1 MKTKLYLYLF
11 ISGLSITT
19 ALAQEGA
26 ISGRVTQSSN
36 KPVPA
41 ASVVLIQPA
50 DSTKRLASQTD
61 TSGKFQFRGLEY
73 GPAYRLRVGKAG
85 FQMKEVEVAPLRVPT
100 DVGTISLAGTGGSAA
115 TDTTKP
121 RAAAAIPSNATVA
134 PVTAAPAKVPNQQQ
148 PATPSVPSNTP
159 GVPVTSAPANVARQ
173 TAPPDTTPVPDA
185 TTPPPT
191 VPARTAA
198 PATTGQGI
206 ELRGRVT
213 DKNDNSSLFGVTVL
227 LINARDST
235 QRSGTTTDADGKF
248 AFPNLS
254 RGAYRLRL
262 SYIWYNTEQV
272 QIRPF
277 NSVQDLGTL
286 QLSSNSR
293 NLKEV
298 TVKGMQ
304 ERVEQKADTLIYN
317 ADAYKVTKDANVEDL
332 VTKMP
337 GITVENGTIKAQGQD
352 VKRVLVDG
360 REFFGDDA
368 SLALK
373 NLPSEVVDKIQ
384 VFDRLSD
391 QAQFTGFDDGNA
403 ERTINITTRNGKN
416 NGQFGKV
423 YAGYGT
429 DNRYSAGGNINFF
442 SGARRISL
450 IGLSNNVNQQNFAM
464 QDLLGALGSG
474 GGGGRPGGGNFG
486 GNRGGGGGNR
496 GGGGGGGFGGNS
508 AGNFLTGQQG
518 GITAT
523 NALGLNY
530 TDNWGKK
537 IKVTGSYFFNQARNN
552 TESVLQRTYF
562 STANNGQIYDQSSF
576 SSNNNQNHRAN
587 LRMEYQISPRS
598 SLIWTPRVSIQNNN
612 SNSSVNGVNTES
624 ETGAKLTETNTNTS
638 AHSNGY
644 NFSQNLLYRYR
655 FAKPGRTISIGVGT
669 TLNSNNRNGLQM
681 SKNQYFIND
690 SLATI
695 NQQSETNTNSNN
707 WSANVNY
714 TEPLSKTSQLQF
726 SYNGSITNS
735 KSNKETFDYNE
746 QTQSYSNLNTILSN
760 RFDNQYMTNRGGV
773 SYRLRTEKAFLTL
786 GGDYQMADLSGN
798 QLYPREFS
806 VNKTFQ
812 NFLPNVDL
820 NYKFTQTKNLRFNY
834 RTSTNAPSITQLQNV
849 YDITNP
855 LFISSG
861 NPDLKQEYSNTLSLR
876 YNSTNV
882 AKSVNFFGGVFATLT
897 QNNITNSTFIAT
909 RDTMLSQGVLLTR
922 GSQYS
927 RPVNLQGYRSLRAF
941 MNLGLPIQS
950 IKSNLNLNGGVNYNR
965 TPGLINQVSNI
976 SNNYAFNAGTVLSS
990 NISEN
995 LDFSVSYNGAYN
1007 IVRYSIQPQQN
1018 SNYFS
1023 HTARF
1028 RLNWISRKGF
1038 TINPDVT
1045 NTLYRGLGAGYD
1057 RSFTLVNLGVGQKV
1071 LKDQRGE
1078 IRLTIFDLLKQNNS
1092 ISRNINETYVEDN
1105 RTLVLSRYF
1114 MLTFTYNLR
1123 NFRGNNASKN

>member
-1 MKTKLYLYLF
+1 M
-11 ISGLSITT
+11 
-19 ALAQEGA
+19 AQEGA
-26 ISGRVTQSSN
+26 ISGRVTQPSN
-36 KPVPA
+36 NPLPA
-41 ASVVLIQPA
+41 AQVVLIQPA
-50 DSTKRLASQTD
+50 DTTKRLASQTD
-61 TSGKFQFRGLEY
+61 TSGKFLFRGLEY
-73 GPAYRLRVGKAG
+73 GPAYRLRVAKAG
-85 FQMKEVEVAPLRVPT
+85 FQAKEVEVAPLRVPT
-100 DVGTISLAGTGGSAA
+100 DVGAISLAGGGGAIADTVKPVAA
-115 TDTTKP
+115 P
-121 RAAAAIPSNATVA
+121 ASAIPSNTTAA
-134 PVTAAPAKVPNQQQ
+134 PVTAVPATVPNQ
-148 PATPSVPSNTP
+148 PAVTPTPSNTP

-173 TAPPDTTPVPDA
+173 TAPRDTTPTPEA
-185 TTPPPT
+185 ATPPPT
-191 VPARTAA
+191 VPARTTTPAA
-198 PATTGQGI
+198 AGQGI
-206 ELRGRVT
+206 ELRGRVM

-235 QRSGTTTDADGKF
+235 QRSGTTTDADGRF

-262 SYIWYNTEQV
+262 SYIGYNTEQV

-286 QLSSNSR
+286 QLSSNSK

-337 GITVENGTIKAQGQD
+337 GITIENGTIKAQGQD

-391 QAQFTGFDDGNA
+391 QSQFTGFDDGNA

-450 IGLSNNVNQQNFAM
+450 IGLSNNINQQNFAM

-474 GGGGRPGGGNFG
+474 GGGGRPGGGGNFG

-496 GGGGGGGFGGNS
+496 GGGGGGFGGNS

-518 GITAT
+518 GITST

-598 SLIWTPRVSIQNNN
+598 SLIWTPRISIQNNN
-612 SNSSVNGVNTES
+612 NNSTVSGVNTES

-669 TLNSNNRNGLQM
+669 TLNTNNRNGFQF
-681 SKNQYFIND
+681 SENRYYTND

-714 TEPLSKTSQLQF
+714 TEPLSKSSQLQF

-812 NFLPNVDL
+812 NFLPNIDL

-861 NPDLKQEYSNTLSLR
+861 NPDLKQEYSNTFSLR

-882 AKSVNFFGGVFATLT
+882 AKSVNFFGGLFATLT

-909 RDTMLSQGVLLTR
+909 RDTTLSQGVLLTR

-927 RPVNLQGYRSLRAF
+927 RPVNLQGYRSVRAF

-950 IKSNLNLNGGVNYNR
+950 IKSNLNLNGGVNYTR
-965 TPGLINQVSNI
+965 TPGLINQVENL

-995 LDFSVSYNGAYN
+995 LDFSVSYSGAYN

-1028 RLNWISRKGF
+1028 RLNWVSHKGF

-1045 NTLYRGLGAGYD
+1045 NTLYSGLGAGYD
-1057 RSFTLVNLGVGQKV
+1057 RSFTLVNLGVGQKI

-1092 ISRNINETYVEDN
+1092 ISRNITETYVEDN

-1114 MLTFTYNLR
+1114 MMTFTYNLR
-1123 NFRGNNASKN
+1123 NFRGSNTAKN

>member
-262 SYIWYNTEQV
+262 SYIGYNTEQV